1 MKTKFIS
8 YFILLPSLLL
18 LGQDLNKIQKN
29 INSRN
34 KDLNELKDEINKLEN
49 EINKKIEEE
58 EINQGLLKQINNKIQ
73 LTEKLIT
80 KLNDEENY
88 LSNLIFKNEQ
98 NIIIKEEELTKM
110 KNQLK
115 NRLIYLYKYGRGE
128 PLAQLMITEEWSK
141 VIYRTKYLQVLNKS
155 EQIIKDRINKSIENL
170 KLEKNALKKEKER
183 KSFLISEK
191 DREFSALEKDK
202 KTKQNYINKI
212 KKEKE
217 QLRSNLEDKKKMM
230 AQIEK
235 LINKLYADKKEL
247 KKREEELI
255 KLRSQQNKSTT
266 GNFAKMKQKLP
277 WPVDGTV
284 IGEFGIQTNQKLKT
298 QYENIGIDIK
308 TAYAAPVKSILDGV
322 VSSIT
327 VIKGYGNVV
336 ILDHGGGYYSVYS
349 NIDNIRINE
358 GDYIPSEIKIG
369 NVAKNN
375 SSNYNAEY
383 LFHFQVW
390 GNQKKLNPEDWLKKK

>member
-1 MKTKFIS
+1 MKIKSIL
-8 YFILLPSLLL
+8 YLILLSNFLLL
-18 LGQDLNKIQKN
+18 SQNLDEIKKDLNK
-29 INSRN
+29 RN
-34 KDLNELKDEINKLEN
+34 KDLNEIKYEIKKLEN

-58 EINQGLLKQINNKIQ
+58 EINQDLLDQINNKIL

-80 KLNDEENY
+80 NLNNEENY
-88 LSNLIFKNEQ
+88 LSNLIFRNEQ
-98 NIIIKEEELTKM
+98 NILIKEEELTKL

-115 NRLIYLYKYGRGE
+115 NRLIYLYKYGRKE
-128 PLAQLMITEEWSK
+128 PLSEIMITEEWSK
-141 VIYRTKYLQVLNKS
+141 IIYRTKYLQVLNQS
-155 EQIIKDRINKSIENL
+155 EKYIKDRINDSIENL

-183 KSFLISEK
+183 KSFLIAEK
-191 DREFSALEKDK
+191 DREFLALEKDK
-202 KTKQNYINKI
+202 KTKQNYITKI

-217 QLRSNLEDKKKMM
+217 KLRSNLEDKKEMM

-277 WPVDGTV
+277 WPVEGTI
-284 IGEFGIQTNQKLKT
+284 IGKFGIQKNQKLNT

-308 TAYAAPVKSILDGV
+308 TTYSAPVKSILDGV

-327 VIKGYGNVV
+327 IIKGYGNVI
-336 ILDHGGGYYSVYS
+336 ILDHGGGYY
-349 NIDNIRINE
+349 RL
-358 GDYIPSEIKIG
+358 
-369 NVAKNN
+369 
-375 SSNYNAEY
+375 
-383 LFHFQVW
+383 LF
-390 GNQKKLNPEDWLKKK
+390 KYR

>member
-34 KDLNELKDEINKLEN
+34 KDLNELKNEINKLEN

-128 PLAQLMITEEWSK
+128 PLSQLMITEEWSK

>member
-128 PLAQLMITEEWSK
+128 PLSQLMITEEWSK